1 MQRDQLL
8 VRSYLI
14 VLRFAKRLD
23 NERSGGGAHLCDAGV
38 TGGGARSL
46 CHLVRKINDH
56 MERVTPTR
64 PIVAKVTASKL
75 SLWASANRVILPNV
89 VRIDTISKLDKPT

>member
-46 CHLVRKINDH
+46 CHLVRK
-56 MERVTPTR
+56 
-64 PIVAKVTASKL
+64 
-75 SLWASANRVILPNV
+75 
-89 VRIDTISKLDKPT
+89 VR